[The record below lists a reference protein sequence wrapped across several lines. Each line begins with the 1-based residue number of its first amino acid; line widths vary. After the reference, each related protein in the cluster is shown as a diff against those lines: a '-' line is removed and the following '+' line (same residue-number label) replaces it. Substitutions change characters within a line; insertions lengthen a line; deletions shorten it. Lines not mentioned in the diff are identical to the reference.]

1 MSEAPPSTGWPDPV
15 AEETV
20 VSTLL
25 VPLAQARLELQLG
38 DVGSA
43 DSKAFGVLALDAGAV
58 GLVLATHDSINRLWP
73 ILLVVFLA
81 AAGVLIVSIWPR
93 KFQMGVV
100 LDEFYTEM
108 SEASPLEASRQMLS
122 ELNSCK
128 VENDKPLDQKVLQFK
143 CGLALFV
150 LALLGVIPIALAHP

>member
-1 MSEAPPSTGWPDPV
+1 
-15 AEETV
+15 
-20 VSTLL
+20 
-25 VPLAQARLELQLG
+25 
-38 DVGSA
+38 
-43 DSKAFGVLALDAGAV
+43 
-58 GLVLATHDSINRLWP
+58 
-73 ILLVVFLA
+73 VFLA

-108 SEASPLEASRQMLS
+108 SKASPLEASRQMLS

-150 LALLGVIPIALAHP
+150 LALLGAIPIALAHP